1 MTGPEFVPAYLVLLF
16 ASLAVS
22 LFLFIRY
29 RDRAGTRSIVV
40 DELAIH
46 ARSLTG
52 RPVSILLG
60 EISEATLAYF
70 NTSAGKQR
78 FVRIRSRDGQQEIQ
92 FTVHN
97 PHFGELLKQLR
108 AAGVAIEDRTRTDRP
123 KPR

>member
-16 ASLAVS
+16 ASLAVG

-97 PHFGELLKQLR
+97 PDFGELLKQLR

-123 KPR
+123 KPQ

>member
-16 ASLAVS
+16 ASLAVG

-70 NTSAGKQR
+70 NTSADKQR

-123 KPR
+123 KPQ